1 MTRAERRRKERA
13 RKKAAKKGL
22 PEQGLIT
29 LENPVARHFETF
41 IVGNVAH
48 YQEVYKEEPPV
59 AVQDSA
65 EGQTLLLCGAGPSL
79 AEHIEE
85 YRADQVWGCNS
96 ALTWLHDEGHDPTHG
111 FCVDQTPHM
120 LREWESAPDV
130 EYLIASSVHCALVEF
145 LISKNRHLR
154 FFNNYV
160 GIKKPPVEY
169 CKCGHDRD
177 EHKKAEE
184 RIRKAN
190 QEFQEDNRE
199 LRELAALSLSI
210 PLPDLDWGDDP
221 DWKDGCKHCEC
232 TKYAGRV
239 MEYEDWLYTLL
250 WPATCRAGSG
260 LNSVTRAIDVALFMG
275 FEKISILGADCSISF
290 DQMPPTFKLPDGKD
304 AEYPPGS
311 PENTKWLENHTR
323 MHVDGSSAIRSGA
336 TAVTMISEIDGR
348 WWLTKPDLAISAMC
362 LVQMTH
368 KHEDRIELVGDTFPN
383 AIKDKPKEYLARLPN
398 FVDNQGNILDL
409 V

>member
-96 ALTWLHDEGHDPTHG
+96 ALIWLHDEGHDPTHG

-130 EYLIASSVHCALVEF
+130 EYLIASSVHCALVEY
-145 LISKNRHLR
+145 LVQKNRRLR

-160 GIKKPPVEY
+160 GIKKPPVE
-169 CKCGHDRD
+169 
-177 EHKKAEE
+177 
-184 RIRKAN
+184 
-190 QEFQEDNRE
+190 
-199 LRELAALSLSI
+199 
-210 PLPDLDWGDDP
+210 W
-221 DWKDGCKHCEC
+221 DG
-232 TKYAGRV
+232 RS

-275 FEKISILGADCSISF
+275 FEKVSILGADCSISF
-290 DQMPPTFKLPDGKD
+290 DQMPPTFKLPNGED